1 MLNRCVEYI
10 AIALIPV
17 SWLNNAI
24 KMQIQVTRQYFL
36 CVSAFQNPA
45 YAGDDEA
52 YDSVS
57 SLTTS
62 DVILS

>member
-1 MLNRCVEYI
+1 M
-10 AIALIPV
+10 PV

-45 YAGDDEA
+45 YAGDAEA